1 MSKDIAKLIVKLEAQ
16 TNKYDEKLAKANK
29 TIKRF
34 HAQQR
39 KSLKGIA
46 GDFKTILGGV
56 AVGLFT
62 RKIIDA
68 TKTQE
73 QAVAQLEQ
81 GLATT
86 GNAVGYSLEELTK
99 KAAELQKATTFGD
112 EGIIQAMSQLV
123 TFTGITKEQFDR
135 TTVSVLDLATRMDG
149 DLKGSVV
156 QLGKALNDPVANLS
170 ALSRSGIQFSQAQKS
185 VIKDL
190 VESNKLME
198 AQDIILTEL
207 EKQFGGS
214 AKAARDTF
222 GGALDGLSNAF
233 GDLFEASTDL
243 DDARLSVE
251 ELTATL
257 QDEKVVDGINKLI
270 SGMVKLAAEALKFS
284 AAVARGVSNITS
296 GLSELRAES
305 VDTQS
310 ALKQLFNEFSGGR
323 VGGPS
328 SDTISDNVNLIE
340 QMLGVASE
348 EELEATLTKITGSL
362 ELARE
367 KLDNALNPDTLRLP
381 TRARDGAASVFNT
394 DNIELEIDVY
404 KRLRDAVVEA
414 LETKEAIAN
423 VNTSAIAGDLVET
436 LDAVSE
442 SVDQLAD
449 PDREAAIQSAVDGLA
464 EYNAELVELADQWSV
479 AYDKEE
485 TFKRGLEQL
494 NAVMATG
501 ALDAK
506 IFTARFEELKQ
517 ELDGLPD
524 ETNDATSK
532 MQAIAD
538 QAARNMQDAFANF
551 LFDPLQDGLDG
562 MLKGFID
569 IIRRMA
575 AEQLAANIFG
585 GLTALFGTPVPG
597 GAPVVDGVPTMNG
610 GGFTGNSPR
619 VGGVDGLGGFMAI
632 LHPNETVIDHTLQGS
647 ANGGNQITIAPQF
660 SLSAIDSRGM
670 GEVIAEQQGAII
682 SVIDSYLNE
691 KGVASL

>member
-1 MSKDIAKLIVKLEAQ
+1 MSKDIAKLVVKLEAQ
-16 TNKYDEKLAKANK
+16 TKKYDEKLAKANQ

-112 EGIIQAMSQLV
+112 EGIIEAMSQLV

-135 TTVSVLDLATRMDG
+135 TTVSVLDLATRMKG
-149 DLKGSVV
+149 DLKGAVV

-170 ALSRSGIQFSQAQKS
+170 ALSRTGIQFSKAQKS

-190 VESNKLME
+190 VESNRLMD

-222 GGALDGLSNAF
+222 GGALEGLSGAF
-233 GDLFEASTDL
+233 NDLFEASSDL

-257 QDEKVVDGINKLI
+257 QDEKVVDGINSLI
-270 SGMVKLAAEALKFS
+270 SGMVTLAAEALKFS
-284 AAVARGVSNITS
+284 SAVARGVSNITS
-296 GLSELRAES
+296 GLSELKAES

-310 ALKQLFNEFSGGR
+310 ALKCLFNEFSSGR

-328 SDTISDNVNLIE
+328 SDSISDNVNLIE

-348 EELEATLTKITGSL
+348 EELNATLTKITGSL
-362 ELARE
+362 GLARD
-367 KLDNALNPDTLRLP
+367 KLNNALNPDTLRLP
-381 TRARDGAASVFNT
+381 RRARDGEVFNT
-394 DNIELEIDVY
+394 ENIELEIDVY

-414 LETKEAIAN
+414 LEAKDAVAELGTAPVSDELVKTVDA
-423 VNTSAIAGDLVET
+423 VVET
-436 LDAVSE
+436 
-442 SVDQLAD
+442 VDKLAD
-449 PDREAAIQSAVDGLA
+449 SDREAALQKVVDGLA
-464 EYNAELVELADQWSV
+464 EYNAELVELADKWSV

-485 TFKRGLEQL
+485 KFKRGLEEL

-506 IFTARFEELKQ
+506 IFAARFEELKQ

-524 ETNDATSK
+524 KTDDATDK

-538 QAARNMQDAFANF
+538 QAARNMQSAFADF
-551 LFDPLQDGLDG
+551 LFDPFEDGLDG
-562 MLKGFID
+562 MLKG
-569 IIRRMA
+569 
-575 AEQLAANIFG
+575 LLIF
-585 GLTALFGTPVPG
+585 
-597 GAPVVDGVPTMNG
+597 
-610 GGFTGNSPR
+610 
-619 VGGVDGLGGFMAI
+619 
-632 LHPNETVIDHTLQGS
+632 
-647 ANGGNQITIAPQF
+647 
-660 SLSAIDSRGM
+660 
-670 GEVIAEQQGAII
+670 
-682 SVIDSYLNE
+682 
-691 KGVASL
+691 

>member
-1 MSKDIAKLIVKLEAQ
+1 
-16 TNKYDEKLAKANK
+16 
-29 TIKRF
+29 
-34 HAQQR
+34 
-39 KSLKGIA
+39 
-46 GDFKTILGGV
+46 
-56 AVGLFT
+56 
-62 RKIIDA
+62 
-68 TKTQE
+68 
-73 QAVAQLEQ
+73 
-81 GLATT
+81 
-86 GNAVGYSLEELTK
+86 
-99 KAAELQKATTFGD
+99 
-112 EGIIQAMSQLV
+112 
-123 TFTGITKEQFDR
+123 
-135 TTVSVLDLATRMDG
+135 
-149 DLKGSVV
+149 
-156 QLGKALNDPVANLS
+156 
-170 ALSRSGIQFSQAQKS
+170 
-185 VIKDL
+185 
-190 VESNKLME
+190 
-198 AQDIILTEL
+198 
-207 EKQFGGS
+207 
-214 AKAARDTF
+214 AARDTF

-494 NAVMATG
+494 NAVMAT
-501 ALDAK
+501 
-506 IFTARFEELKQ
+506 
-517 ELDGLPD
+517 
-524 ETNDATSK
+524 
-532 MQAIAD
+532 
-538 QAARNMQDAFANF
+538 
-551 LFDPLQDGLDG
+551 
-562 MLKGFID
+562 
-569 IIRRMA
+569 
-575 AEQLAANIFG
+575 
-585 GLTALFGTPVPG
+585 
-597 GAPVVDGVPTMNG
+597 
-610 GGFTGNSPR
+610 
-619 VGGVDGLGGFMAI
+619 
-632 LHPNETVIDHTLQGS
+632 
-647 ANGGNQITIAPQF
+647 
-660 SLSAIDSRGM
+660 
-670 GEVIAEQQGAII
+670 
-682 SVIDSYLNE
+682 
-691 KGVASL
+691 